1 MTPSPARAALPLCLL
16 VTFADCAS
24 SNPRPDQDLSA
35 IEPVDQV
42 LRVTSPGLSVTRSAD
57 GGIAVQVLGGP
68 TSFRSSNQP
77 LFLLDGTPFHPGPG
91 GVLTGVSPHDIE
103 SITLLKNP
111 ADTGIYGVRGANG
124 VVVIKTKRP
133 PKGSG

>member
-1 MTPSPARAALPLCLL
+1 MTPSSARTALPLCLII
-16 VTFADCAS
+16 TFADCAS
-24 SNPRPDQDLSA
+24 GNPRPDQDPSA

-42 LRVTSPGLSVTRSAD
+42 LRVTSPGLSVTRSPD

-68 TSFRSSNQP
+68 SSFRSSNEP
-77 LFLLDGTPFHPGPG
+77 LYLIDGTPFHPGPG
-91 GVLTGVSPHDIE
+91 GALTGISPHDIE

-133 PKGSG
+133 PKSSG

>member
-1 MTPSPARAALPLCLL
+1 MTPFSARTALPLCLL
-16 VTFADCAS
+16 ITFADCAS
-24 SNPRPDQDLSA
+24 GNPRADQDLSA

-68 TSFRSSNQP
+68 TSFRGSNEP
-77 LFLLDGTPFHPGPG
+77 LYLIDGTPFRPGPG
-91 GVLTGVSPHDIE
+91 GALTGVSPHDIE

-124 VVVIKTKRP
+124 VVVIKTKRL
-133 PKGSG
+133 PKSSG